1 MKRTVIRNKWEP
13 CITIFY
19 SNIFYPTTPLKSC
32 QGRKAKNEKD
42 NASVSAQDRAL
53 FDKLAKNIFVPS
65 YTDGILEKGFGA
77 FYLLWDVRNGGD
89 INQTLAQYETTYQ
102 KMIED
107 ANILLSGWE
116 RNVHPCNNTIVPSFP
131 PGESR

>member
-1 MKRTVIRNKWEP
+1 MIMDEFQT
-13 CITIFY
+13 
-19 SNIFYPTTPLKSC
+19 
-32 QGRKAKNEKD
+32 KNAND
-42 NASVSAQDRAL
+42 NAHVSAEDQAL

-107 ANILLSGWE
+107 ANIMLTG
-116 RNVHPCNNTIVPSFP
+116 
-131 PGESR
+131 